1 MLGGIQY
8 IPYFAHQG
16 WLTTTFLAHAVIYT
30 DTQLLDV
37 LMTRQTTYLVY
48 LVFII
53 APLLIS
59 TDRAARVFGALVAGA
74 LAVTYLFFSYAYIS
88 VFCMGGAIMSLYLVW
103 MIFRKDGD
111 SAPHATALA

>member
-1 MLGGIQY
+1 
-8 IPYFAHQG
+8 
-16 WLTTTFLAHAVIYT
+16 
-30 DTQLLDV
+30 
-37 LMTRQTTYLVY
+37 MTRQTTYLVY

-74 LAVTYLFFSYAYIS
+74 LTVTYLFFSYAYIS
-88 VFCMGGAIMSLYLVW
+88 VFCMGGAVMSLYLVW